1 MTGVKIL
8 IAVDDV
14 GVTFLEFIVTGFA
27 RITFGE
33 RSNPNICIHSPY
45 AFKPVKF

>member
-33 RSNPNICIHSPY
+33 RSNPNICHSPY